1 MSDESNEPKP
11 KRQVEHIALS
21 EESSKKI
28 TNWIEQVQTKKKGV
42 RITRKDFLN
51 WRIEEDPDVLSS
63 KDVNALI
70 EQFYDEESLLRQLLR
85 DIKKAKKNGQ
95 AEPTLELVVRAKKTE
110 QKDEPE
116 IQNSIA
122 EQAEGPQVTGLKIEI
137 AKAAFW

>member
-122 EQAEGPQVTGLKIEI
+122 EQAEGP
-137 AKAAFW
+137 